1 MSSRPRCST
10 IRARLS
16 DMAYPQKT
24 VMIDTQ
30 LFLDIL
36 QYFSQN
42 DVDTPQ
48 FQSIKKRINDK
59 ADALTRHYRYSVE
72 LDKQRRNGVDKH

>member
-1 MSSRPRCST
+1 
-10 IRARLS
+10 
-16 DMAYPQKT
+16 MAYPQKT

-30 LFLDIL
+30 LFLDLL

-59 ADALTRHYRYSVE
+59 ADALPRHYRYSVE
-72 LDKQRRNGVDKH
+72 LDKQRRYGVDKH